1 LIEWERDELRS
12 ALEALVGPEERAISV
27 ITVSELL
34 HRVHRASGA
43 RRNRRQAFVE
53 HVLAGLEPV
62 PITEQVA
69 RVHAE
74 LWADLDRR
82 GDVPGA
88 HDLWIAATA
97 LAHGYAVAT
106 RNKRD
111 FDRVPGLRVLAPNS
125 MS

>member
-1 LIEWERDELRS
+1 
-12 ALEALVGPEERAISV
+12 V

-34 HRVHRASGA
+34 HGVHRASGA
-43 RRNRRQAFVE
+43 RRNRRRAFVE

-62 PITEQVA
+62 PITEPVA
-69 RVHAE
+69 RVHAG

-97 LAHGYAVAT
+97 LAHGYGVAT
-106 RNKRD
+106 RNTRD
-111 FDRVPGLRVLAPNS
+111 FGRVRGLRVVALADSPSTGNQTS
-125 MS
+125 TASS